1 MDLELIARIYPH
13 FLEGALV
20 TIAISS
26 VALVIGLLAA
36 ATAAAAKLSRP
47 FPVRVVGSAYSALKE
62 AYYGEHAGSM
72 LVVDYPQVGIHLDP
86 FAAGAIGLGL
96 NIGAYM
102 AEAIRGAI
110 VAVDRG
116 QVEASRTLGFS
127 ARQTMQRVVV
137 PQAARLMIR
146 PLGVNAVALVKGS
159 ALVSTISVIELTYTA
174 QRFISSTYKPFEV
187 CAVAGVIYMVIVY
200 GLSRVVD
207 VVDARF
213 ALK

>member
-26 VALVIGLLAA
+26 VALVFGLLGA
-36 ATAAAAKLSRP
+36 ATAAAAKLSRH
-47 FPVRVVGSAYSALKE
+47 FPVRFVGSAYVSVFRGTPCLIQIFIL
-62 AYYGEHAGSM
+62 YFGG
-72 LVVDYPQVGIHLDP
+72 PQVGIHLDP

-187 CAVAGVIYMVIVY
+187 CAVAGVIYMIIVY

-207 VVDARF
+207 SVDARF